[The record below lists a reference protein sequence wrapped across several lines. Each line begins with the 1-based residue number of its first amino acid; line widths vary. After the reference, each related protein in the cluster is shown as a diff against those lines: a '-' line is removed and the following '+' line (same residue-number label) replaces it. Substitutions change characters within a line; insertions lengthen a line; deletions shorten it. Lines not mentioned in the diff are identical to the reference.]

1 MLAQKDVDP
10 KKTFTQKD
18 VDPKKTFT
26 QKDVHPKKTFTQKD
40 VHPNFL
46 VISVTLFMFGEGP
59 LGDIHVW

>member
-26 QKDVHPKKTFTQKD
+26 QKDVHPK
-40 VHPNFL
+40 FL